1 MRTRASLGRVL
12 GIFVPIVVGGFG
24 AACSDNFDTSRTL
37 PPRGTLGA
45 ELFGVVCDRA
55 GGQALHEDLS
65 GASYAGICHA
75 QADGTFSSKVDVTQ
89 LPPIVDGQLNAD
101 GQPVPMARSCRGL
114 SISSIAPS
122 TWTRR
127 PGERAGTSCS
137 RPSAS
142 RPWSTATASTPCRTR
157 HSSSPSTPPSWRA
170 RHAPGALCARSQPSA
185 PSPWGWRRPSSSR
198 STRSSSATRAT
209 SRPRRRSSRRTSSGF

>member
-101 GQPVPMARSCRGL
+101 GQPVSMAQQQTDRTYAVARMEALAQDRTNLIAALDATFPDIQIPVKDVGNPDPTQSCNPPAASGEGSLHTEL
-114 SISSIAPS
+114 SNLLGRFQDLYNDGPIPQS
-122 TWTRR
+122 T
-127 PGERAGTSCS
+127 
-137 RPSAS
+137 
-142 RPWSTATASTPCRTR
+142 
-157 HSSSPSTPPSWRA
+157 
-170 RHAPGALCARSQPSA
+170 
-185 PSPWGWRRPSSSR
+185 
-198 STRSSSATRAT
+198 
-209 SRPRRRSSRRTSSGF
+209 